1 MRGPRIWQLSR
12 RARRFWRHRRSGEYR
27 AQRRIRQGLG
37 SREPA
42 ARRNVRPQ
50 VQQLPRSTLLWPYR
64 SHAST
69 EGGQPIFISAYDGR
83 SGSDWRSIQDP
94 FQARLW
100 SVLTYGPDM
109 IRFQEYIAPQ
119 QNGRLGAGGM
129 PRPSAVASHDARA
142 RVADAEVIPC
152 RAPVPVPPPTP
163 LCRTTRRRTLMKL
176 IVLPIALLTGAFAMQ
191 TTRGMAQVQ
200 QPVPGGATGANVF
213 CIQAGDLTS
222 GSFVATYLRR
232 GAGTWN
238 GTRRGVLSTMKK
250 RDGMSRRSNFSIAD
264 ARRRFYSTS

>member
-1 MRGPRIWQLSR
+1 MATPS
-12 RARRFWRHRRSGEYR
+12 E
-27 AQRRIRQGLG
+27 
-37 SREPA
+37 
-42 ARRNVRPQ
+42 
-50 VQQLPRSTLLWPYR
+50 
-64 SHAST
+64 
-69 EGGQPIFISAYDGR
+69 D
-83 SGSDWRSIQDP
+83 
-94 FQARLW
+94 RLI
-100 SVLTYGPDM
+100 L
-109 IRFQEYIAPQ
+109 Q
-119 QNGRLGAGGM
+119 
-129 PRPSAVASHDARA
+129 PRPEELHLPFYLYGHPLR
-142 RVADAEVIPC
+142 RRLIPC

-163 LCRTTRRRTLMKL
+163 LCRRTRRRTLMKL

-191 TTRGMAQVQ
+191 TSGMAQVQ
-200 QPVPGGATGANVF
+200 QAVPGGATGANVF